1 MNSPEKDTL
10 HTLAIFHYIMAG
22 LIALGACIPIIH
34 LTVGLSIIAGGVAEN
49 EPGLG
54 IAGAF
59 FTIVAIFLILLGWG
73 LAIFIFKSAQKLDNQ
88 TNRQACLI
96 ASGILC
102 IFMPLETILGVITL
116 VKLQEE
122 PVKKLFIDS
131 RG

>member
-22 LIALGACIPIIH
+22 LIALAACVPIIH

-54 IAGAF
+54 VAGAF
-59 FTIVAIFLILLGWG
+59 FAIIAIFPILIGWG
-73 LAIFIFKSAQKLDNQ
+73 LAFFIFKSAQKLDNQ
-88 TNRQACLI
+88 TNHQTCLI

-102 IFMPLETILGVITL
+102 IFMPLGTVLGVITL

-122 PVKKLFIDS
+122 PVKKLFIS
-131 RG
+131 IKS